1 MPSAS
6 CPLPEAPHPWLA
18 DQREQ
23 HGIESLT
30 LDEPSVARLANL
42 PLHHRDPFDR
52 ILICQALEHDLLLV
66 TVDPMLS
73 KYPAKLFQRS

>member
-1 MPSAS
+1 
-6 CPLPEAPHPWLA
+6 
-18 DQREQ
+18 
-23 HGIESLT
+23 
-30 LDEPSVARLANL
+30 VARLANL

-73 KYPAKLFQRS
+73 KYPAKLFRRS